1 MENRIQDLPF
11 EAAALH
17 GLSEQSI
24 RSHHQNNYGGAV
36 KRLNAIRSKLAARSP
51 ATLPGFELNGLK
63 REELVANNSML
74 PHELY
79 FGSLGGDGQTM
90 TAAMELALQVRAAGL
105 RARYLRGGIDGW
117 QAAGR
122 DLEPRG
128 EAS

>member
-1 MENRIQDLPF
+1 MESQVRNLPF
-11 EAAALH
+11 DPAALH
-17 GLSEQSI
+17 GLSETLL

-36 KRLNAIRSKLAARSP
+36 RRLNAIRCRLSASSP
-51 ATLPGFELNGLK
+51 ATMPGFELNGLK